1 MFPWVPWS
9 AFRLLLSLTLCCW
22 LSFFPGVPGSSCQGW
37 PTLCCWLSVSLAGS
51 WSSSRLPGGDRLFLL
66 THVDSLFLDHGLPA
80 SSAVVQVTD
89 FVLWGSRLGHLGRL
103 TRVTESDFALF
114 WTAPSLALSPLERSL
129 LFFSYFFPRTTFLYL
144 KVLIFSL
151 ASRLQL
157 PLLLSYLSQLLLIE
171 LPVPTSLE
179 RFLLMSYSVPWATSS
194 VKPVPYL
201 SSKYLFSSGI
211 IAPLN
216 QHFVLAIYPF
226 FSWPAE

>member
-1 MFPWVPWS
+1 MGSLIRFPASSVTDSLLLTFLFPWGSWIVLPVTDS
-9 AFRLLLSLTLCCW
+9 LLLTFC
-22 LSFFPGVPGSSCQGW
+22 FPRGFLILLPASRGW
-37 PTLCCWLSVSLAGS
+37 PTLFVDSCWLSVSRS
-51 WSSSRLPGGDRLFLL
+51 WSPCLLCCCAGDWLCLM
-66 THVDSLFLDHGLPA
+66 
-80 SSAVVQVTD
+80 
-89 FVLWGSRLGHLGRL
+89 GSRLGHLGRL
-103 TRVTESDFALF
+103 ARVTESDFALF
-114 WTAPSLALSPLERSL
+114 WTAPSFALSPLERSL

-179 RFLLMSYSVPWATSS
+179 RFLLMSYPVPWATSS
-194 VKPVPYL
+194 VKRPVPYL